1 MDVGIAVF
9 CLLAIAAIAST
20 RFSARFGVPALV
32 LFVGLGVFAGSS
44 GPLGIDFSDYALA
57 YDIGLIALA
66 VILFSGGIE
75 TKMRLFQVAI
85 VPSGM
90 LATVG
95 TLITMFVVGLAAW
108 WLTPLDWWHSLLL
121 GAVISSTDAAAI
133 FSSLKGR
140 GLPSRLRGIVETE
153 SGTNDPIALLMTL
166 AIVEAIANGEFDVPG
181 LVVRVVTQL
190 AFGAVAGVVLARL
203 LVWLINHLRLEA
215 YGLYPILALSGGLLI
230 YAVTN
235 LVGGNGFLAA
245 YCAGLVVG
253 NARLAHRH
261 SVATFSEAI
270 AWGGQILMF
279 MVLGLLVFPERLLPA
294 LGVSLAVTAVV
305 LLVARPIAVFGTLG
319 LLRGMSLGRYSFT
332 VAERT
337 LLSWAGLKGA
347 VPIIL
352 AIIPLRFGVP
362 GAEYIFNVV
371 FVVVI
376 VGTVIQG
383 FTVGPLAQRLGLAVE
398 EPPRSPLRLELGG
411 DAPIGATVTD
421 VFIGED
427 SRAVGARIADL
438 ALPGDVVIAA
448 VLRDG
453 QLVTPRGST
462 VFQAGDHVYLISD
475 RHDAPT
481 PTAFLPRRLVARE
494 VQVEADA
501 DGASAAKAEAGT
513 GEPTPPVTGA

>member
-32 LFVGLGVFAGSS
+32 LFVGLGVFAGRS
-44 GPLGIDFSDYALA
+44 GPLGIDFADYALS

-90 LATVG
+90 LATIG
-95 TLITMFVVGLAAW
+95 TLINMGAIGLAAW
-108 WLTPLDWWHSLLL
+108 WLTPLDLLRSLLL
-121 GAVISSTDAAAI
+121 GAVLASTDAAAI

-166 AIVEAIANGEFDVPG
+166 ALAVATSTGEVDVPG
-181 LVVRVVTQL
+181 LVVGIVIQL
-190 AFGAVAGVVLARL
+190 ALGAVTGVVLARL
-203 LVWLINHLRLEA
+203 LVWVINHLRLEA

-235 LVGGNGFLAA
+235 LLGGNGFLAA

-253 NARLAHRH
+253 NSRLAHRH
-261 SVATFSEAI
+261 SIATFTEAL
-270 AWGGQILMF
+270 AWGSQILMF
-279 MVLGLLVFPERLLPA
+279 MMLGLLVFPERLLPA

-305 LLVARPIAVFGTLG
+305 LFVARPLAVFGTLG
-319 LLRGMSLGRYSFT
+319 LLRGLSLGRYAFS

-362 GAEYIFNVV
+362 GAEFIFNVV

-383 FTVGPLAQRLGLAVE
+383 FSLGPLAQRLGLAVE

-448 VLRDG
+448 VLREG

-475 RHDAPT
+475 HPDAPT
-481 PTAFLPRRLVARE
+481 PTAFLPRRVAARAAQE
-494 VQVEADA
+494 QAE
-501 DGASAAKAEAGT
+501 DGSAAALDASPAGE
-513 GEPTPPVTGA
+513 GEPSVSQA